1 MLARRG
7 SLRQA
12 ALFYVGW
19 RGWPFSLIAT
29 RSRRLACPHVVS
41 SPRGL
46 LTDLVFHGVVGV
58 STEPLAA

>member
-29 RSRRLACPHVVS
+29 RSRRLACPHVVVIAAG
-41 SPRGL
+41 P
-46 LTDLVFHGVVGV
+46 LTYLVFHGVVEV